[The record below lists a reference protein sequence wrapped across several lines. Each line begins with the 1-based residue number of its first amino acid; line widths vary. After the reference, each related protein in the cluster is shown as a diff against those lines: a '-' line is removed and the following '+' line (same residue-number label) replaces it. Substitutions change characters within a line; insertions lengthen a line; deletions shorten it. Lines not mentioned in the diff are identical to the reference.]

1 MYLVFCSCAAVVN
14 NQVAKK
20 RRAKMPKQTFE
31 SIEDLK
37 QSIGQEVAVTDWLT
51 VTQDRVQQFADA
63 TGDHNWIHVDVE
75 RSRRESPFKE
85 TIAHGFLTLSLLAY
99 FMGEAVG
106 IKSGV
111 RMGLNYGLNKVRW
124 VSPVRVGS
132 KIRARFTLAAVREVD
147 NNGIEALYN
156 ATVES
161 EGGTKPACV
170 AEWLVR
176 LYR

>member
-1 MYLVFCSCAAVVN
+1 
-14 NQVAKK
+14 
-20 RRAKMPKQTFE
+20 
-31 SIEDLK
+31 
-37 QSIGQEVAVTDWLT
+37 
-51 VTQDRVQQFADA
+51 
-63 TGDHNWIHVDVE
+63 
-75 RSRRESPFKE
+75 
-85 TIAHGFLTLSLLAY
+85 
-99 FMGEAVG
+99 MGEAVG

-132 KIRARFTLAAVREVD
+132 SIRARFTLVSVKEVD
-147 NNGIEALYN
+147 GNGVEVLYN

>member
-1 MYLVFCSCAAVVN
+1 MPAGY
-14 NQVAKK
+14 KEET
-20 RRAKMPKQTFE
+20 MPKHTFE
-31 SIEDLK
+31 SLEEVK
-37 QSIGQEVAVTDWLT
+37 QAIGQEVAVTDWLT
-51 VTQDRVQQFADA
+51 MTQDRVQQFADA

-99 FMGEAVG
+99 FMGEAIG

-124 VSPVRVGS
+124 VSPVKVGS
-132 KIRARFTLAAVREVD
+132 KIRARFTLASVKEVD
-147 NNGIEALYN
+147 GNGVEALYN

>member
-1 MYLVFCSCAAVVN
+1 
-14 NQVAKK
+14 
-20 RRAKMPKQTFE
+20 MPKHTFE
-31 SIEDLK
+31 SVEDLK
-37 QSIGQEVAVTDWLT
+37 RAVGQEVAVTDWLT

-85 TIAHGFLTLSLLAY
+85 TIAHGFLTLSLLAH
-99 FMGEAVG
+99 FMGEAIG
-106 IKSGV
+106 IKNGV

-132 KIRARFTLAAVREVD
+132 KIRARFVLASVKEVD
-147 NNGIEALYN
+147 GNGVEALYN

>member
-1 MYLVFCSCAAVVN
+1 M
-14 NQVAKK
+14 AKH
-20 RRAKMPKQTFE
+20 TFE

-37 QSIGQEVAVTDWLT
+37 QSVGQEVAVTDWLT
-51 VTQDRVQQFADA
+51 MTQERVQQFADA

-99 FMGEAVG
+99 FMGEAIG
-106 IKSGV
+106 IKTGV

-132 KIRARFTLAAVREVD
+132 KIRARFTLAAVKEVEG
-147 NNGIEALYN
+147 NGVEALYN

-161 EGGTKPACV
+161 EGGAKPACV

>member
-1 MYLVFCSCAAVVN
+1 MEGV
-14 NQVAKK
+14 
-20 RRAKMPKQTFE
+20 MPKHTFE

-37 QSIGQEVAVTDWLT
+37 QSIGQEVAVTDWFT

-85 TIAHGFLTLSLLAY
+85 TIAHGFLTLSLLAH
-99 FMGEAVG
+99 FMQES
-106 IKSGV
+106 ISIRNGV

-124 VSPVRVGS
+124 VSPVKVGS

-147 NNGIEALYN
+147 NSGVEALYH

>member
-1 MYLVFCSCAAVVN
+1 
-14 NQVAKK
+14 
-20 RRAKMPKQTFE
+20 MPKRTFQ
-31 SIEDLK
+31 SIEELK
-37 QSIGQEVAVTDWLT
+37 QTIGQEVAVTDWLT
-51 VTQDRVQQFADA
+51 VTQERVQQFADA

-75 RSRRESPFKE
+75 RSRRESPFQQ

-99 FMGEAVG
+99 FMQETIS
-106 IKSGV
+106 IKTGV

-132 KIRARFTLAAVREVD
+132 NIRARFTLVSVKEVD
-147 NNGIEALYN
+147 GNGVEALYS
-156 ATVES
+156 ATVEP
-161 EGGTKPACV
+161 EGGAKPACV

>member
-1 MYLVFCSCAAVVN
+1 
-14 NQVAKK
+14 
-20 RRAKMPKQTFE
+20 MPKHIFE

-37 QSIGQEVAVTDWLT
+37 QHVGKEVGVSDWFAM
-51 VTQDRVQQFADA
+51 TQDRVQQFAD
-63 TGDHNWIHVDVE
+63 TTLDHNWIHIDVD

-85 TIAHGFLTLSLLAY
+85 TIAHGFLTLSMLAY
-99 FMGEAVG
+99 FMGEAIG
-106 IKSGV
+106 IKSGL
-111 RMGLNYGLNKVRW
+111 RMGINYGLNKVRW

-132 KIRARFTLAAVREVD
+132 KIRARFSLAGLKEVD
-147 NNGIEALYN
+147 GNGVEALYN

-176 LYR
+176 YYR

>member
-1 MYLVFCSCAAVVN
+1 
-14 NQVAKK
+14 
-20 RRAKMPKQTFE
+20 MPKHTFE

-37 QSIGQEVAVTDWLT
+37 QSIGHEVAVTDWFT

-99 FMGEAVG
+99 FMQESIS
-106 IKSGV
+106 IKNGV

-124 VSPVRVGS
+124 VSPVKVGS
-132 KIRARFTLAAVREVD
+132 KIRARFTLVAVREVD
-147 NNGIEALYN
+147 NNGVEALYN

-161 EGGTKPACV
+161 EGGTRPACV

-176 LYR
+176 MYR